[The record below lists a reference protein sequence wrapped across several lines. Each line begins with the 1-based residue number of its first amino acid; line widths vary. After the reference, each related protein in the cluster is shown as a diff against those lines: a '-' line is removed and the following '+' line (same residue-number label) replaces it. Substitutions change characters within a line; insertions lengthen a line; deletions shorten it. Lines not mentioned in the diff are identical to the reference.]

1 MVIFFLSVCR
11 VNVLNVEHTQTDS
24 KAAIKYFSVQ
34 DHWEDLVWSESMSK
48 FPAYERVSL
57 RHPGFPRP
65 VVIFGPVADIARE
78 RLLRDFPLK
87 FASPRKL

>member
-1 MVIFFLSVCR
+1 MFSM
-11 VNVLNVEHTQTDS
+11 LNTPKLIPS
-24 KAAIKYFSVQ
+24 CIAIKYFSVQ